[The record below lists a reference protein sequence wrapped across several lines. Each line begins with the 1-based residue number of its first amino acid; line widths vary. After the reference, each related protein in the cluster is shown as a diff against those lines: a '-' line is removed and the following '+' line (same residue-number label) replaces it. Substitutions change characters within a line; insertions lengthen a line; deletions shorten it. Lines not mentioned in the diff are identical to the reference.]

1 MTTINTT
8 RRSLGRIAGFDIT
21 AHIEADE
28 ASSITDYAYLAPG
41 IDSPYDQATIDAY
54 HAGDWGYVGIVITA
68 KRAGVELAEVS
79 LWGCE
84 CGTMPSGYI
93 SPLDGDGDE
102 FANGYGPELIA
113 EVIASAQTVLRT
125 LTDEAIDGSM
135 GDQ

>member
-1 MTTINTT
+1 MTMIDSK
-8 RRSLGRIAGFDIT
+8 RSLGRIAGFDIT
-21 AHIEADE
+21 AHIEPDE
-28 ASSITDYAYLAPG
+28 ASSITDFAYDPPG

-54 HAGDWGYVGIVITA
+54 HAGDWGFVGIVITA
-68 KRAGVELAEVS
+68 SKAGAELCEVS

-84 CGTMPSGYI
+84 CGTMPNGGYV

-113 EVIASAQTVLRT
+113 DVIAGAQTVLRT
-125 LTDEAIDGSM
+125 IIDDAIDSSM